1 MKPPAIV
8 AWRGTLTILLTKMP
22 GVTKSLQSR
31 AVQMAGMLGV
41 DAVADRAAESLKADA
56 ERVRAAGNTDNG
68 DQKGAPGAAAAAKSE
83 EAK

>member
-1 MKPPAIV
+1 MKFLALVGIIV
-8 AWRGTLTILLTKMP
+8 LVWLVGLFAF
-22 GVTKSLQSR
+22 
-31 AVQMAGMLGV
+31 
-41 DAVADRAAESLKADA
+41 A